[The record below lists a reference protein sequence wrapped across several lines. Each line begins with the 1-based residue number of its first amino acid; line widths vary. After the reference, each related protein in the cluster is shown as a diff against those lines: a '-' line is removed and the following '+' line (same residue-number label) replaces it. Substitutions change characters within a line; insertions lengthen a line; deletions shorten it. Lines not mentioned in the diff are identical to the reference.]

1 VAISMLK
8 PHAGGA
14 SVGRP
19 TSSERTR
26 GANAL
31 DEARDG
37 ALKSGLD
44 EVQHAVQTPSPHIA
58 HAHIARTLRS
68 SDRRIVFVEQQELT
82 SISDPRLSKL
92 VVYSS

>member
-1 VAISMLK
+1 MLK
-8 PHAGGA
+8 LRAGGA

-26 GANAL
+26 EANAL

-37 ALKSGLD
+37 RLKSSLD

-58 HAHIARTLRS
+58 HAHVGRTVRS
-68 SDRRIVFVEQQELT
+68 SDRGIAFEQQELT
-82 SISDPRLSKL
+82 SISDPQLSKL